1 MGLLFLLCIVGF
13 VLIYGCGLIGKSI
26 GNAIF
31 NTEESA
37 KYIDKSVTIN
47 HNYHNH
53 VHKHQNLTV
62 IDEETHKKALDKFNL
77 N

>member
-1 MGLLFLLCIVGF
+1 MGLLFLLLIVGF
-13 VLIYGCGLIGKSI
+13 VLIYGGLFVGKSI

-31 NTEESA
+31 NPEESA

-62 IDEETHKKALDKFNL
+62 IDEETHKKGLDNFNL